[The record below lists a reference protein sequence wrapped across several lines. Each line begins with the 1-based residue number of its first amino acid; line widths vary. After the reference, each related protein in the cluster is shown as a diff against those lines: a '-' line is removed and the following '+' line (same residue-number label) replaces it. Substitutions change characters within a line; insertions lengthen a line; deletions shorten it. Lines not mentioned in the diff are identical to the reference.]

1 MLIYLWVKS
10 EPYGLVSLKTH
21 KEFRIK
27 GTALGKFVLC
37 FTEHV
42 VLKKIEQGCCW
53 CSTTV
58 ITIAECSLCAGTG
71 AWWFPP
77 VISRHL
83 PHDPGS
89 LEVGRGW
96 GVERIPYRVSSP
108 EPSVL
113 IACRNFGQNGET
125 GFVQQ
130 RWLFLLKSLDSETK
144 NTRICR
150 SAGLLRS
157 HSQYTF
163 SLFNELLPA

>member
-21 KEFRIK
+21 KEFGIK

-58 ITIAECSLCAGTG
+58 LTIAECSLCAGTG

-89 LEVGRGW
+89 PEVGRGW

-113 IACRNFGQNGET
+113 IACRNFGQNGEDLESRLCST
-125 GFVQQ
+125 AMAFPPKIPRQWNEKHKDLQ
-130 RWLFLLKSLDSETK
+130 ISWAPQIPQPTHILF
-144 NTRICR
+144 I
-150 SAGLLRS
+150 
-157 HSQYTF
+157 
-163 SLFNELLPA
+163 